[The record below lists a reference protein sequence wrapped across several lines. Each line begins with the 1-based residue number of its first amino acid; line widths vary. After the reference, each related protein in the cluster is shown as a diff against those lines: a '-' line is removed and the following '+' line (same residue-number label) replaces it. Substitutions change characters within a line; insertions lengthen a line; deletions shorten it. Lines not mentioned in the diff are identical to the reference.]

1 MVHLGVERQVSRG
14 VELLNST
21 TVTGPGTKGS
31 VLISQERYHYIPR
44 PNYSDNINTYYT
56 FFGNQAKMPKESQ
69 QTANFNTIKIV
80 NERER
85 RVAALYIHRWV

>member
-14 VELLNST
+14 AELLNST

-31 VLISQERYHYIPR
+31 VLISQERYHYIPS

-56 FFGNQAKMPKESQ
+56 FFGNRAKMPKESE